1 MRLWMLMIAI
11 AVLSC
16 ISLFIGAID
25 IRLSDLFNG
34 NTDKIEIFLIS
45 RVPRLMAIIL
55 AGAGMSIAGL
65 IMQSLSRN
73 KFVSP
78 TTAGTLDAAKLGI
91 LISML
96 FITNV
101 TYTQQIIF
109 SFLFALVGTL
119 VFMQI
124 LDRIKFKDVIFVP
137 LIGIMYG
144 NILSSV
150 TTFFAYENDLIQ
162 NISSWLMGSFT
173 LVISGR
179 YELLYISIPAVIL
192 AYLYA
197 NKFTVAGM
205 GEDFAKNLGL
215 SYKLVLNLGLVLV
228 AIISTTVVLTV
239 GVIPFLGLI
248 VPNIVSLYL
257 GDNLRK
263 TIPHTAALGVAFLL
277 LCDILGRVIV
287 HPYEI
292 PVNVTVA
299 VIGSAIFLFML
310 FRGEPMRKNSTKLIA
325 LGVLAIIC
333 ILFYGFYDI
342 KGGFDYAFPR
352 RMVRVAAMV
361 LTGIAIAY
369 STVVFQTITHNRI
382 LTPSVMG
389 LDSMY
394 TVVQTLIYFFAG
406 SMSVWVLNKY
416 LNFGAAIIAMVL
428 FALILY
434 RFLFRADKHPIYLLL
449 LIGMILGTLLGSLV
463 TFLQVIIDPVEY
475 LSLQNRLFANFV
487 NVKKDLLYIALAI
500 LVVAFIYGYRM
511 MGKLDVM
518 SLGRENAM
526 NLGINYDRMVMNV
539 LILSSVLI
547 ATSTAL
553 VGPITFLG
561 LIVANLAYQY
571 LTTYKHSVLILGASL
586 ISIIAIVGGQ
596 FLVEHIFELRTTLSV
611 IINFIGGIY
620 FIYLLLKE
628 SRAAG

>member
-1 MRLWMLMIAI
+1 MRLWMLIIAAI
-11 AVLSC
+11 ILSF

-25 IRLSDLFNG
+25 IKPSDLLDWQSEE
-34 NTDKIEIFLIS
+34 TQIFLIS

-55 AGAGMSIAGL
+55 AGIGMSIAGL

-96 FITNV
+96 FFTNV

-109 SFLFALVGTL
+109 SFVFALVGTL
-119 VFMQI
+119 LFMQI
-124 LDRIKFKDVIFVP
+124 LDRIKFKDAIFVP

-144 NILSSV
+144 NILSSI
-150 TTFFAYENDLIQ
+150 TTFFAYEADLLQ

-179 YELLYISIPAVIL
+179 YELLYLSIPAVIL

-215 SYKLVLNLGLVLV
+215 SYKFVLNIGLILV
-228 AIISTTVVLTV
+228 AIIATTVVLTV

-263 TIPHTAALGVAFLL
+263 TIPHTAVLGVVFLL
-277 LCDILGRVIV
+277 ICDILGRVIIY
-287 HPYEI
+287 PYEI

-299 VIGSAIFLFML
+299 VIGSAIFLIML
-310 FRGEPMRKNSTKLIA
+310 FRGEHMRNSTKLIILA
-325 LGVLAIIC
+325 VVAIIC
-333 ILFYGFYDI
+333 ILLYGFYDI

-352 RMVRVAAMV
+352 RMMRVGAMIV
-361 LTGIAIAY
+361 TGFAIAY

-394 TVVQTLIYFFAG
+394 EVVQTLIYFLAG
-406 SMSVWVLNKY
+406 SMSIWVLNQY
-416 LNFGAAIIAMVL
+416 LNFAVAIGAMVL
-428 FALILY
+428 FALFLY

-463 TFLQVIIDPVEY
+463 TFLQVLIDPVEY
-475 LSLQNRLFANFV
+475 LSLQNRLFASFSNIKV
-487 NVKKDLLYIALAI
+487 ELLYISIVI
-500 LVVAFIYGYRM
+500 LLIAFIYGYRIL
-511 MGKLDVM
+511 GQLDVM
-518 SLGRENAM
+518 SLGRENAI
-526 NLGINYDRMVMNV
+526 NLGINYDRLVMNV

-553 VGPITFLG
+553 VGPITFFG
-561 LIVANLAYQY
+561 LIVANLSYQF
-571 LTTYKHSVLILGASL
+571 LVTYKHSIHILGAGLMSV
-586 ISIIAIVGGQ
+586 IALVGGQ
-596 FLVEHIFELRTTLSV
+596 FIVEHVFEMSTTLSV